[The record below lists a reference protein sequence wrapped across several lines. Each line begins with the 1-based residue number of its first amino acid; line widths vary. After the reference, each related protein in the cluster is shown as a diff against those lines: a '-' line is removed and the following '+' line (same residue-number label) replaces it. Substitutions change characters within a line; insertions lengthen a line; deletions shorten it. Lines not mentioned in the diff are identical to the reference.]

1 LIEKERIVNA
11 AFAAWGD
18 THFTDTSLAQVSAR
32 LGVTKQALYR
42 HVAGKDELLSEME
55 MRFAEDLDAV
65 IDEFELTAAGAS
77 LEHALR
83 HFIELLFDFFGEHP
97 YYYLYLTLHIS
108 RSPDANGPRFRDVRD
123 RHLRVLAGMLRR
135 AGYTDE
141 KQIRMAVHFLSMTG
155 FVWMAGCFWTDE
167 GRRRDSQD
175 AAPEMDARRD
185 LAMRIVTRGL
195 FPDAAGD
202 ERGDVAFERVEAEAA
217 VEPEELPERNRIL
230 DAIAAVVTERGFE
243 RATVEGIAERA
254 GMSKSSLYF
263 HFRNRAEMMASML
276 VPERDRL
283 IELVESR
290 VSRYGDFPSQ
300 LYAFMVVT
308 ATYAARSRA
317 ILTALDW
324 MRFHRIRMQLDGT
337 IKRRPIHTFL
347 AERLSEADYVHA
359 GLTETEVVAYLSHL
373 IMRPVL
379 EQSTEQLARGET
391 IPQSIFESIRLL
403 YPIVVGGLVEKENA
417 G

>member
-1 LIEKERIVNA
+1 
-11 AFAAWGD
+11 
-18 THFTDTSLAQVSAR
+18 
-32 LGVTKQALYR
+32 
-42 HVAGKDELLSEME
+42 
-55 MRFAEDLDAV
+55 
-65 IDEFELTAAGAS
+65 
-77 LEHALR
+77 
-83 HFIELLFDFFGEHP
+83 
-97 YYYLYLTLHIS
+97 
-108 RSPDANGPRFRDVRD
+108 
-123 RHLRVLAGMLRR
+123 
-135 AGYTDE
+135 
-141 KQIRMAVHFLSMTG
+141 
-155 FVWMAGCFWTDE
+155 
-167 GRRRDSQD
+167 
-175 AAPEMDARRD
+175 
-185 LAMRIVTRGL
+185 MRIVTRGL

-391 IPQSIFESIRLL
+391 IPHSIFESIRLL